1 MSVGFASAQLFNR
14 GLLDRLIVRVIRR
27 QPEHS
32 WQQKGPTG
40 QRPLR
45 FLLRADPVSELISDV
60 AAPESLS
67 EGRSNPFT
75 SPGLPEPVTILEETP
90 DGRPPQP
97 GIWGSIAWTAA
108 MPLGQLVIGMPIGL
122 FIVLLISAITGSI
135 SSSGQMTALITG
147 TQIGTVAFALV
158 AAVVCSR
165 FARHAMF
172 PLAPIRILHL
182 VALVAMVL
190 PATMLSRTCYD
201 LALALWNAA
210 TASLPA
216 LRAVDEMN
224 TMEQIGGI
232 VGAVPFPLLLLLLA
246 VVPAVA
252 EEIIFRGIIGRGLTA
267 RYGLVSGIIM
277 TSMLF
282 GIAHGHPAHAVSV
295 IPLGI
300 VMHVLYVA
308 TRSIWAPMLFHFCN
322 NAFAIVG
329 AHVLVQRAKTCRLRP
344 RHYRGTSPQQAFSA
358 SPPGSGCWPARER
371 NWSPQVARSGIQ
383 ATNPRKRLWKSK
395 RIVATRNFPS
405 CQHSRPGWVAS
416 CSSPRCL

>member
-1 MSVGFASAQLFNR
+1 M
-14 GLLDRLIVRVIRR
+14 
-27 QPEHS
+27 
-32 WQQKGPTG
+32 
-40 QRPLR
+40 
-45 FLLRADPVSELISDV
+45 SELISDV

-329 AHVLVQRAKTCRLRP
+329 AHVLVQRGEDL
-344 RHYRGTSPQQAFSA
+344 SA
-358 SPPGSGCWPARER
+358 EAAPLPWYVAAAGFLSVAAWF
-371 NWSPQVARSGIQ
+371 WMLARSRTQLVTTGGSEWDPGYESTETPLEVETHRRYPELPFLPTLAAGLGCVLFFAALFVMGLMN
-383 ATNPRKRLWKSK
+383 ATNTHGEPAAFLW
-395 RIVATRNFPS
+395 
-405 CQHSRPGWVAS
+405 
-416 CSSPRCL
+416 